1 MIDLS
6 KEDIRQSLQ
15 DKDDIRQSLQ
25 DREKY
30 IKLIKSSN
38 LEESVKRF

>member
-15 DKDDIRQSLQ
+15 D
-25 DREKY
+25 RENY